1 MSIEAA
7 LDELVR
13 CSGSQFDPDV
23 VAPLVALIR
32 AGFDASASAE
42 RPSRS
47 IASPSPTAE
56 AGSQRAAA
64 PPLAAIEAS
73 ARG

>member
-1 MSIEAA
+1 MSVEAT

-32 AGFDASASAE
+32 AGFDASASA
-42 RPSRS
+42 RAPLTVDRS
-47 IASPSPTAE
+47 LFADS
-56 AGSQRAAA
+56 
-64 PPLAAIEAS
+64 
-73 ARG
+73 